1 MEKIGVAVM
10 FALILAGCG
19 IARQQQ
25 VAAARQQYID
35 GIKQAGEEAK
45 AAMLEC
51 KNKRISG
58 ELKTYI
64 ASVQCSNSRITEA
77 FQRADYRYLDLV
89 GMLTA
94 KRMEVAEKLD
104 NHKITEAQATLE
116 NAEYASHIADEE
128 RKRNLEIVN
137 AQSNINHSTAQ
148 DNAANRQ
155 IYLQM
160 MNSGLNMMRGSQPS
174 GDRVVCTDNS
184 MASGTMPNPVT
195 CQNY

>member
-1 MEKIGVAVM
+1 MGKIGFAVM
-10 FALILAGCG
+10 VVLTLAGCG

-35 GIKQAGEEAK
+35 RIKQAVEEAK
-45 AAMLEC
+45 AAMLKC
-51 KNKRISG
+51 RDKRVSG
-58 ELKTYI
+58 ELRTYV
-64 ASVQCSNSRITEA
+64 ASVQCSNPRITEA
-77 FQRADYRYLDLV
+77 FQRAGYRYMDLV

-94 KRMEVAEKLD
+94 KRMEVAEKID

-128 RKRNLEIVN
+128 RHRNLEIVN
-137 AQSNINHSTAQ
+137 AQSNINRAAAQ
-148 DNAANRQ
+148 DDAANRQ

-160 MNSGLNMMRGSQPS
+160 MNSGLNMMRTGQPS
-174 GDRVVCTDNS
+174 GGRVICNDNS